1 MAFIIGLK
9 MWFYHARS
17 DVSVNFRTAGRFF
30 LFFLLL
36 NLLGLDRMRLE
47 VSFIL
52 SGAACAEVGKNP
64 HISPNVKLFHKY
76 IYQKAFY
83 YFLLQ

>member
-1 MAFIIGLK
+1 
-9 MWFYHARS
+9 
-17 DVSVNFRTAGRFF
+17 
-30 LFFLLL
+30 
-36 NLLGLDRMRLE
+36 MRLE

-52 SGAACAEVGKNP
+52 SGAACAVVGKNP

>member
-9 MWFYHARS
+9 MWLYHTRS
-17 DVSVNFRTAGRFF
+17 DVSVNFRAAGRFSS
-30 LFFLLL
+30 FFSFLL

-52 SGAACAEVGKNP
+52 SGAACAEVGNP
-64 HISPNVKLFHKY
+64 HISPNVKLFYKY

>member
-1 MAFIIGLK
+1 
-9 MWFYHARS
+9 MWFCHARS
-17 DVSVNFRTAGRFF
+17 DVSVNFRAAGRFF
-30 LFFLLL
+30 LFFFLLL

-47 VSFIL
+47 VFFIL

-64 HISPNVKLFHKY
+64 HISPNVKLFYKC

>member
-1 MAFIIGLK
+1 
-9 MWFYHARS
+9 
-17 DVSVNFRTAGRFF
+17 
-30 LFFLLL
+30 
-36 NLLGLDRMRLE
+36 MRLE

-52 SGAACAEVGKNP
+52 SGAACAEMGKNQ
-64 HISPNVKLFHKY
+64 HISPNVKLFYKY